1 MPSDTVLNDGL
12 YGLNPHGQVCP
23 CALEMVTT
31 PPRGAAPPP
40 VEELVGAGLP
50 EFFVPPL
57 VQAARSVI
65 ATAPATVAAAT
76 LRVMAPS
83 RPLGPGG
90 ETYAARGLASRPSGR
105 FVSRCWRRSR
115 IAVNW
120 HIACG
125 H

>member
-1 MPSDTVLNDGL
+1 VLNDGL

-23 CALEMVTT
+23 CALEIVTT
-31 PPRGAAPPP
+31 PPFGAPPPP
-40 VEELVGAGLP
+40 VEELLGAALP

-83 RPLGPGG
+83 RPLGP
-90 ETYAARGLASRPSGR
+90 
-105 FVSRCWRRSR
+105 
-115 IAVNW
+115 
-120 HIACG
+120 
-125 H
+125 